1 MVMKTLYWTIGNNV
15 RRLRMK
21 NGLMQEELAEKALLS
36 SKAIQKVETGR
47 SGMYVDT
54 FIRIAGALNVSL
66 DILTGIGEMEKQ
78 KKIWQETFYIIC
90 HGKSTAEIQYA
101 LEIVET
107 IFRLKANYP
116 D

>member
-1 MVMKTLYWTIGNNV
+1 MCG
-15 RRLRMK
+15 
-21 NGLMQEELAEKALLS
+21 EELAEKALLS
-36 SKAIQKVETGR
+36 SKAIQKMETGK

-66 DILTGIGEMEKQ
+66 DILAGIGEMEKQ
-78 KKIWQETFYIIC
+78 KKISQEAFYIVC
-90 HGKSTAEIQYA
+90 YDKSPTEIQYA

-107 IFRLKANYP
+107 IFWLKANYP

>member
-21 NGLMQEELAEKALLS
+21 NGLTQEELAEKALLS

-66 DILTGIGEMEKQ
+66 DIWAGIGEMEKQ
-78 KKIWQETFYIIC
+78 KKS
-90 HGKSTAEIQYA
+90 GR
-101 LEIVET
+101 
-107 IFRLKANYP
+107 RLFI
-116 D
+116 